1 MSYKAIAAKF
11 YARGKAE
18 GRALVTDKSLCFVGG
33 LDPKTGKI
41 IETGHPLKGQDITGK
56 VLVFPRGHGSSGSS
70 GIFSSGILLEAIRC
84 NHAPAAIINIFCEPI
99 IATGSIVAKV
109 LYGKSVPIA
118 VVSEEDFKS
127 FYPDILLRVDDKEK
141 RIIILE

>member
-1 MSYKAIAAKF
+1 MSCKAITAKF

-18 GRALVTDKSLCFVGG
+18 GRALVTDKPLCFVGG
-33 LDPKTGKI
+33 LDPKTGII

-56 VLVFPRGHGSSGSS
+56 VLFFPRGHGSSG
-70 GIFSSGILLEAIRC
+70 SSGILLEAIRC

-118 VVSEEDFKS
+118 VVSEDDFKS
-127 FYPDILLRVDDKEK
+127 FSSDILLRVDDKEK
-141 RIIILE
+141 SIIILE

>member
-18 GRALVTDKSLCFVGG
+18 GRALVTDKSLCFWGG

-41 IETGHPLKGQDITGK
+41 IETGHPLEGQDVTGK
-56 VLVFPRGHGSSGSS
+56 VLVFPRGHGSSG
-70 GIFSSGILLEAIRC
+70 SSGILLEAIRC

-118 VVSEEDFKS
+118 VVSEDDFKS
-127 FYPDILLRVDDKEK
+127 FSSDILLRVDDKEK
-141 RIIILE
+141 SIIILE

>member
-1 MSYKAIAAKF
+1 MSYKVITAKF

-18 GRALVTDKSLCFVGG
+18 ARALVTDKSLCFVGG

-56 VLVFPRGHGSSGSS
+56 ILVFPRGHGSSG
-70 GIFSSGILLEAIRC
+70 SSGILLEAIRC

-109 LYGKSVPIA
+109 FYGKSVPIA
-118 VVSEEDFKS
+118 TVLEDDFKRFS
-127 FYPDILLRVDDKEK
+127 SDILLKIDDKEK
-141 RIIILE
+141 SITILE